1 MTYDRYN
8 KSDIQVEEEE
18 TLYYSMNDE
27 GPSVDEYNLEDEEE
41 EVETKEEQEKP
52 SDARRPRKPKRY
64 APLTAVLRLLLRPVE
79 GWKSILRARYSTA
92 EFLGGCFYPLTGL
105 AGLSCLADLIYNPD
119 ATIGATMTLTVVT
132 FMSLLIAY
140 FATVLVIEL
149 AMRPLKGTKLTGHDG
164 KIFIMTVTSTLA
176 LYTTIS
182 NLLPMMNPLTVFM
195 PLYTVYLIMRG
206 IRLLHI
212 PRDKETRVAI
222 ELSALTIGIPLLLF
236 FLFSGLGQP
245 ETGSTV

>member
-1 MTYDRYN
+1 MTDNRYN
-8 KSDIQVEEEE
+8 TGIRIEEEDE

-27 GPSVDEYNLEDEEE
+27 EPSIDEYNLEEEEDVAADEEE
-41 EVETKEEQEKP
+41 KPREEKP
-52 SDARRPRKPKRY
+52 RKKPKRY

-92 EFLGGCFYPLTGL
+92 EFMGGCFYPLTGL

-119 ATIGATMTLTVVT
+119 ATVGATMTLTVVT

-149 AMRPLKGTKLTGHDG
+149 AMRPLKGTKLSGHDG
-164 KIFIMTVTSTLA
+164 KIFIMSVISTLA
-176 LYTTIS
+176 LYTTIW

-206 IRLLHI
+206 IRLLHV
-212 PRDKETRVAI
+212 PREKETRTAI

-245 ETGSTV
+245 ETGSTL